1 MFGSLRA
8 QPFNTHHPNVR
19 QIEPWRDGRQLAA
32 LLETAFTHDTIDAS
46 GHRMIDL
53 LRNYG
58 QFEPTTFGFGTSFVW
73 ADGTRLLGNASIQR
87 NPSRKDVWI
96 IGNVATDRCFRCR
109 GIGQAVVEACLRYAA
124 ARQVKTVALQVD
136 RDNGPAVRLYER
148 LGFTAV
154 GEVTYYIR
162 PPVRRLA
169 LDALSVAHA
178 LPRDA
183 RRADRD
189 AVLNLTALNLPP
201 ALSYAEPFDASVY
214 RLGLRWSI
222 SNALNGNPERWFV
235 LDGRDSSDA
244 LAGAVRTRVNIDGT
258 HHHVELLLPV
268 GASVD
273 AAQALLIAGLQRI
286 EPYISKP
293 IYAAQSHTDSGV
305 FAVVEAAYVALGFT
319 AARNLIHM
327 TLGLS

>member
-8 QPFNTHHPNVR
+8 QPFDTQHPNVR

-32 LLETAFTHDTIDAS
+32 LLETAFTHDSIDAS

-73 ADGTRLLGNASIQR
+73 ADGARLLGNASIQR

-96 IGNVATDRCFRCR
+96 IGNVATDRGFRCR

-124 ARQVKTVALQVD
+124 SRQVKTVALQVD

-148 LGFTAV
+148 LGFQAV
-154 GEVTYYIR
+154 GEVTYYVR
-162 PPVRRLA
+162 QSLRRQALEVPPPT
-169 LDALSVAHA
+169 SV

-183 RRADRD
+183 RRSDRD
-189 AVLNLTALNLPP
+189 AVLVLTALNLPP
-201 ALSYAEPFDASVY
+201 ALSYAEPFDPSVY
-214 RLGLRWSI
+214 RLGLRWSL

-235 LDGRDSSDA
+235 LDGMGSA
-244 LAGAVRTRVNIDGT
+244 LAGAVRTRVNVEGS
-258 HHHVELLLPV
+258 HHHLELLLPA
-268 GASVD
+268 GARLD
-273 AAQALLIAGLQRI
+273 AAQTLLSAGLQRI
-286 EPYISKP
+286 EPFISKP
-293 IYAAQSHTDSGV
+293 IYAAQSHADADVFGV
-305 FAVVEAAYVALGFT
+305 ADAAYAALGFSS
-319 AARNLIHM
+319 ARQLVHM
-327 TLGLS
+327 TLGLA

>member
-8 QPFNTHHPNVR
+8 QPFDTRHPNVR

-32 LLETAFTHDTIDAS
+32 LLETAFTHDSIDAS

-73 ADGTRLLGNASIQR
+73 ADGARLLGNASIQR

-96 IGNVATDRCFRCR
+96 IGNVATDRGFRCR
-109 GIGQAVVEACLRYAA
+109 GIGQSVVEACLRYATS
-124 ARQVKTVALQVD
+124 RQVKTVALQVD
-136 RDNGPAVRLYER
+136 RGNGPAVRLYER
-148 LGFTAV
+148 LGFQPV
-154 GEVTYYIR
+154 GEVTYFIR
-162 PPVRRLA
+162 PPVRRLT
-169 LDALSVAHA
+169 LDATPMAPV

-183 RRADRD
+183 RRSDRD
-189 AVLNLTALNLPP
+189 AVQGLTALNLPP
-201 ALSYAEPFDASVY
+201 ALSYAEPFDPSVY
-214 RLGLRWSI
+214 RLGLRWSL

-235 LDGRDSSDA
+235 LDSHSSSDT
-244 LAGAVRTRVNIDGT
+244 LAGAVRTRVNIDGS
-258 HHHVELLLPV
+258 HHHMELLLPV

-286 EPYISKP
+286 APFISKP
-293 IYAAQSHTDSGV
+293 VYAAQSHADAGV
-305 FAVVEAAYVALGFT
+305 FDVVDAAYAALGFT
-319 AARNLIHM
+319 TARNLIHM
-327 TLGLS
+327 TLGLT